1 MTGWREHPSQ
11 PRTKP
16 RRSFHGYPEAIR
28 KAVLDGRIIA
38 KKKKKKK
45 RKKRVKLHE
54 KENKRNEKPQN

>member
-1 MTGWREHPSQ
+1 MTGRREHPSQ

-38 KKKKKKK
+38 KKKKK
-45 RKKRVKLHE
+45 VTLHE
-54 KENKRNEKPQN
+54 TEDKRNEKPQNSNI